1 MSEKLR
7 ITQKESGGIDLV
19 ALAGEVDAE
28 SMNDFKELLSNLCT
42 KRPVKAILDCRGVTH
57 INYQALN
64 LIKHYHRKAWINMG
78 RLTIV
83 GLKSS
88 LVRSAKSYQVDHGKI
103 FDATIDDA
111 LAEIKT
117 LIYT

>member
-1 MSEKLR
+1 MATK
-7 ITQKESGGIDLV
+7 TAKKKTATKAV
-19 ALAGEVDAE
+19 ATKAAVTKTAK
-28 SMNDFKELLSNLCT
+28 STAKPA

-83 GLKSS
+83 GLSS
-88 LVRSAKSYQVDHGKI
+88 KLCRQSGNFQVDHGKI